1 MDKKKERFIRELDQR
16 TSLWGRMKANAERR
30 VELDDIHTPLAKID
44 VEVAERALIRI
55 AKKKDEV
62 LGVPLAEEPN
72 VEYPALE
79 VVLRKEKELMEKA
92 PKKRVHKKPKA
103 LFELAPA
110 KDVEEKEEHD
120 A

>member
-1 MDKKKERFIRELDQR
+1 MDKKKERFIRELDER
-16 TSLWGRMKANAERR
+16 TSLWGRMKADAKRR
-30 VELDDIHTPLAKID
+30 VELDDLDTPLAKID
-44 VEVAERALIRI
+44 VEVAERALQRI
-55 AKKKDEV
+55 AKKKDEL
-62 LGVPLAEEPN
+62 LGVLEKPD

-92 PKKRVHKKPKA
+92 PKKRVHKKAKA

-110 KDVEEKEEHD
+110 KDIRGRENHD